1 MPNILPRRDG
11 RELRLCGS
19 GGNSKFSV
27 LMTVFQ
33 LAVGGFDHN
42 FTYLGTDGG
51 EALLIDPTGD
61 AAIVDSALE
70 ELPGIRMRYIL
81 VTHGHADH
89 IGLADEM
96 RRRFP
101 EAELCGHPGNRHV
114 ERKLADNETLPLGDS
129 ELSTLYTPGHSR
141 DSVCYYANREA
152 LFTGDTLF
160 VDYVG
165 FARRPEVL
173 YSSLKRLAKLPES
186 TTVYPGHD
194 YGCVPHRTLAEEKRR
209 NPFLNCATL
218 EEFKQQL
225 KDMD

>member
-1 MPNILPRRDG
+1 M
-11 RELRLCGS
+11 
-19 GGNSKFSV
+19 
-27 LMTVFQ
+27 MVFQ

-61 AAIVDSALE
+61 AATVNSALE
-70 ELPGIRMRYIL
+70 PLSGTRLRYIL

-89 IGLADEM
+89 VGLLDEM
-96 RRRFP
+96 RRKYP
-101 EAELCGHPGNRHV
+101 EAEVCGHPGNRYAN
-114 ERKLADNETLPLGDS
+114 RKLADNEVLPLGS
-129 ELSTLYTPGHSR
+129 GSVAALYTPGHSR
-141 DSVCYYANREA
+141 DSVCYLADRES

-160 VDYVG
+160 MDCVG

-186 TTVYPGHD
+186 LTVYPGHD
-194 YGCVPHRTLAEEKRR
+194 YGNVPCRTLAEEKRH